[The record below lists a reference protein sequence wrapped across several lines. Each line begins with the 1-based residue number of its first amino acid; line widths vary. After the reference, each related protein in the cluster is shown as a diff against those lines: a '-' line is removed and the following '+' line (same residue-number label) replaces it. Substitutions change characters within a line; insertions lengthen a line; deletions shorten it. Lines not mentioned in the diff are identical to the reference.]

1 MAEEYEVRFV
11 YRVLNKTT
19 EGYQLLEVK
28 DKVFDMY
35 QDATWTD
42 GENTYWP
49 VDPKDVENLRE
60 KGVLLTEIRGHLH
73 LVTQEIIG
81 TIFRNTYQDAW
92 AVANHLHAE
101 GDFSVIKVTTTWMT
115 EVFAK

>member
-28 DKVFDMY
+28 DKIFDMY

-49 VDPKDVENLRE
+49 VDPKDVDGLRE
-60 KGVLLTEIRGHLH
+60 RGVLLTEINGQLNV
-73 LVTQEIIG
+73 VTQEIIG
-81 TIFRNTYQDAW
+81 TIFRDTYHDAC
-92 AVANHLHAE
+92 AVANHLQAE
-101 GDFSVIKVTTTWMT
+101 GDFAVIKVTTTWMT

>member
-1 MAEEYEVRFV
+1 MADEYEVRFV

-19 EGYQLLEVK
+19 EGYQLLKAK
-28 DKVFDMY
+28 DKVYDMY
-35 QDATWTD
+35 QDATWTE

-49 VDPKDVENLRE
+49 VNPKDVDGLRE
-60 KGVLLTEIRGHLH
+60 RGVLLTDINGQLN

-81 TIFRNTYQDAW
+81 TIFRDTYDEACV
-92 AVANHLHAE
+92 VANHLREE
-101 GDFSVIKVTTTWMT
+101 GDFAAIKVITTWVT

>member
-28 DKVFDMY
+28 DKIFDMY
-35 QDATWTD
+35 QDVTWTD

-49 VDPKDVENLRE
+49 VDPKDVEDLRE

-81 TIFRNTYQDAW
+81 TSFHTLILISCQLLIGFFQRSQSSIGMEN
-92 AVANHLHAE
+92 
-101 GDFSVIKVTTTWMT
+101 
-115 EVFAK
+115 